1 MGDISTWNPV
11 DNSNTTAPPDGWPE
25 GMAPSGVNNCAR
37 AMMGAV
43 RRWYDTVTAQ
53 LASLTTSVGTIAN
66 YLPLSGGTLTG
77 TLTAPQLNSNGNVSA
92 GLDMAA
98 RDLTLTRNLSSAGT
112 VTAAQVNSTGGINA
126 SGGISA
132 GLDMAARDLTLT
144 RNLWGSGTVTA
155 AQLTST
161 GNINAAG
168 TVTGASFIGNV
179 TVPAGG
185 TLSTTGTVTG
195 GQVTS
200 TGNMNASGNIT
211 ASSDLIAGNNITAG
225 NKIFTQHLE
234 VDQDAYLGVATIN
247 DGLQVT
253 NGICYNQ
260 SGSWV
265 SLSDATLKD
274 DIAPYRRGLDAV
286 LALNPVSFRYRPE
299 VFGDDSAQIVHFG
312 LVADEVAPLVP
323 EMVGE
328 TMHGDRA
335 VSTLMPGH
343 LVWCLIN
350 AAKDLAAQN
359 AALSARITALEGNQ
373 THE

>member
-77 TLTAPQLNSNGNVSA
+77 TLTAPQLNSNGNV
-92 GLDMAA
+92 
-98 RDLTLTRNLSSAGT
+98 
-112 VTAAQVNSTGGINA
+112 
-126 SGGISA
+126 SA

>member
-1 MGDISTWNPV
+1 MNAGVSYQLFGHTF
-11 DNSNTTAPPDGWPE
+11 AE
-25 GMAPSGVNNCAR
+25 YSG
-37 AMMGAV
+37 GGG
-43 RRWYDTVTAQ
+43 
-53 LASLTTSVGTIAN
+53 GTIVIHEGGGGAALSLQAAN
-66 YLPLSGGTLTG
+66 SYYDNDIHQFRNNALTPSFTVNAAGDGVFAGNISGWDITAGGTVST
-77 TLTAPQLNSNGNVSA
+77 QNLNA
-92 GLDMAA
+92 
-98 RDLTLTRNLSSAGT
+98 
-112 VTAAQVNSTGGINA
+112 
-126 SGGISA
+126 
-132 GLDMAARDLTLT
+132 
-144 RNLWGSGTVTA
+144 SGTVTA

-168 TVTGASFIGNV
+168 TVTGTSFIGSV
-179 TVPAGG
+179 SVPDGG

-200 TGNMNASGNIT
+200 TGNMNASANII
-211 ASSDLIAGNNITAG
+211 ASSDLVAGNNITAG
-225 NKIFTQHLE
+225 NKIFAQRLE

-247 DGLQVT
+247 NGLQVSS
-253 NGICYNQ
+253 GICWNQ

-265 SLSDATLKD
+265 SLSDISLKD

-299 VFGDDSAQIVHFG
+299 VFGDDSAQITHFG

-335 VSTLMPGH
+335 VSTLTPGH

-359 AALSARITALEGNQ
+359 AALAARITALEGNQ